1 VNTRAETAPRAD
13 VAAVVA
19 AFTAIYLVWG
29 STFLAIRFAVETIP
43 PFAMMALR
51 CLLGGAILLVV
62 ARWRESDAPWPTRR
76 EWVGAALVGS
86 LFFVGCHGLLAYAE
100 QRVPSG
106 MAALCLATIPLFVP
120 LLIWVAPNGQ
130 RPSLRASLGLLAGF
144 TGVVLLVASQGSGGG
159 LSPGQAALVLFT
171 ALCWAA
177 GTVATRMVPMP
188 QSSMLG
194 AAAPLLAGAA
204 VLVVIALLSGE
215 LDPSRFSD
223 VSAKSVGGLLYLV
236 VFGTVLTF
244 SAYIWLLRQVAPS
257 RVATYAFVNPAVAVL
272 LGWALAGEAIS
283 GGSLLATGVIVL
295 AVAVVVTERRREAP
309 E

>member
-1 VNTRAETAPRAD
+1 MNTRVETAPRGD

-19 AFTAIYLVWG
+19 AFSAIYLVWG

-62 ARWRESDAPWPTRR
+62 ARWRESDAPWPTGR
-76 EWVGAALVGS
+76 EWAGSALVGS

-120 LLIWVAPNGQ
+120 LLIWVAPNGH

-144 TGVVLLVASQGSGGG
+144 TGVALLVATQGSGGG
-159 LSPGQAALVLFT
+159 LSASQAALVLLT
-171 ALCWAA
+171 AFSWAA

-188 QSSMLG
+188 QSPVFG
-194 AAAPLLAGAA
+194 AAAPLLSGAA
-204 VLVVIALLSGE
+204 VLVMIALVTGE
-215 LDPSRFSD
+215 LSPTRLSD

-295 AVAVVVTERRREAP
+295 AVAVVVTERTIQAP